1 MGCNHQY
8 LSLNDKYMNVHVCNC
23 SIVVLV
29 KSKARIE
36 GCYLHCF
43 CLFTGQVQNTQDI
56 SDKSKAWNPSL
67 AVIISAAYT
76 SLYCG

>member
-8 LSLNDKYMNVHVCNC
+8 LSVHVCNC

-36 GCYLHCF
+36 GCYLHYF
-43 CLFTGQVQNTQDI
+43 CLFTGQVQNMQDI